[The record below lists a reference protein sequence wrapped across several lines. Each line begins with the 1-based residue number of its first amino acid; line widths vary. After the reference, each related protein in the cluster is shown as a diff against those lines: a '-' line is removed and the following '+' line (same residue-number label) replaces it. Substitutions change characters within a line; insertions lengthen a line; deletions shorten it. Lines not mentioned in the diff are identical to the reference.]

1 FQGVHRPVLTP
12 LGTPVARRDKDGSSS
27 PASVTDALTSSGPDS
42 SGGVQVSN
50 VLFTFFA
57 VVALAV
63 VLLRIKS
70 RIDAHK
76 AKGRRR

>member
-1 FQGVHRPVLTP
+1 
-12 LGTPVARRDKDGSSS
+12 
-27 PASVTDALTSSGPDS
+27 
-42 SGGVQVSN
+42 VQVSN

-70 RIDAHK
+70 RIDARK